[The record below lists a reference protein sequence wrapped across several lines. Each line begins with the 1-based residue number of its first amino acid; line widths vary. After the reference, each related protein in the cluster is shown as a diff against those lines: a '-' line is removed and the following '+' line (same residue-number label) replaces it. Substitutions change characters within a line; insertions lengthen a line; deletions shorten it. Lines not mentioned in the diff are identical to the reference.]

1 MKQTEKD
8 RAVKDSLNKIKNI
21 FGAGVAIQMGDGHL
35 ENREAFS
42 TGCLDLDIKLRIGGF
57 PKGMI
62 SELAGKEGGG
72 KSTLCM
78 TAVGLAQSQGENAA
92 YIDVEH
98 GFDPSY
104 AKRLG
109 VNVPKLV
116 FSQPDYGEQA
126 LQIVETLI
134 DGGGVAIIVV
144 DSVAMLTPRAEVDGE
159 IGDAGVGL
167 LSRMMA
173 QALRKLTSKVRKANV
188 SLIFI
193 NQLRDVINAMGYGE
207 KTSTPG
213 GRALKHNASLRMD
226 INRIAQIKNGDQV
239 VGGRTQVRIKK
250 SRICCPYQEAEF
262 DLYYGVGISK
272 ETDLIDVATAMGV
285 LRKDGN
291 SYSYGDERMGAGREK
306 TRIFL
311 QQQPELFANIRNTV
325 LHEAALAREK
335 EDSSQPE

>member
-1 MKQTEKD
+1 MTQSDKD
-8 RAVKDSLNKIKNI
+8 RALKESLAEITRVHGK
-21 FGAGVAIQMGDGHL
+21 GVAMQFGNGHL
-35 ENREAFS
+35 EDREAFS

-78 TAVGLAQSQGENAA
+78 TAVGLAQAKGENAA

-109 VNVPKLV
+109 VNVSKLV

-262 DLYYGVGISK
+262 DLIYGQGISK
-272 ETDLIDVATAMGV
+272 ETDLIDVATAMGL

-291 SYSYGDERMGAGREK
+291 SYTYGDEKLGVGRER
-306 TRIFL
+306 TRVAL
-311 QQQPELFANIRNTV
+311 QQQPETFAQIRELV
-325 LHEAALAREK
+325 LQTAAKARAD
-335 EDSSQPE
+335 EDLQ